1 MEPKEEQ
8 TESPELELTFSDD
21 DLPTLDILLNH
32 SELSDLLMLSD
43 ANIAGA
49 SNHSSPSPPPNAAPK
64 KTAAADS
71 SSADWKRY
79 RGVRRRPWGKF
90 AAEIRDPGR
99 KGARIWLG
107 TYETPE
113 DAALAYDRTAFKLRG
128 SRALLN
134 FPLLIG
140 SNMPE
145 PHRVKPRRR
154 ARSTEPPRSSSTSS
168 SPPSSS
174 SLLSSPPSSSSSLP
188 PSSPSASL
196 SENGGARDSP
206 RKRKIDLINAVANT
220 NSLLGSQTMLKMF
233 KLCKF

>member
-8 TESPELELTFSDD
+8 TESPELEVTFSDD
-21 DLPTLDILLNH
+21 DLSSLDILLNH
-32 SELSDLLMLSD
+32 SEISDLLMLSD
-43 ANIAGA
+43 DTNIAA
-49 SNHSSPSPPPNAAPK
+49 SNHSSPSAPPPNTAPK
-64 KTAAADS
+64 KAAAA
-71 SSADWKRY
+71 SADWKRY

-113 DAALAYDRTAFKLRG
+113 DAAVAYDRTAFKLRG

-134 FPLLIG
+134 FPHLIG

-154 ARSTEPPRSSSTSS
+154 ARSTEPPRASSSSS
-168 SPPSSS
+168 SPSSS
-174 SLLSSPPSSSSSLP
+174 SLPSSPPSSSSSLP
-188 PSSPSASL
+188 PSSPAASL